1 MTSPARFLTV
11 GQLATRS
18 GVQTSALRFYESQG
32 LISSRRTEGNQRR
45 YARETLR
52 RVAFIRAARVI
63 GLSLR
68 EIVSALGELPEE
80 RTPDR
85 DDWAQLSSAWRT
97 VLDERI
103 SELERLRDNLN
114 GCIGCGCLSLES
126 CALFNTDDVLAARG
140 PGARR
145 LLEEAPGD

>member
-18 GVQTSALRFYESQG
+18 GVQTSALRFYETQG

-85 DDWAQLSSAWRT
+85 DDWAQLSSAWRS
-97 VLDERI
+97 VLDDRI

>member
-114 GCIGCGCLSLES
+114 
-126 CALFNTDDVLAARG
+126 
-140 PGARR
+140 
-145 LLEEAPGD
+145 

>member
-85 DDWAQLSSAWRT
+85 DDWAQLSSAWRS
-97 VLDERI
+97 VLDDRI

-114 GCIGCGCLSLES
+114 GCIGCGCLSLQS

>member
-68 EIVSALGELPEE
+68 EIDSALGELPEE

-85 DDWAQLSSAWRT
+85 DDWAQLSSAWRS
-97 VLDERI
+97 VLDDRI

>member
-85 DDWAQLSSAWRT
+85 DDWAQLSSAWRS
-97 VLDERI
+97 VLDDRI

>member
-97 VLDERI
+97 VLDDRI

>member
-1 MTSPARFLTV
+1 MTTPASFLTV
-11 GQLATRS
+11 GELATRS
-18 GVQTSALRFYESQG
+18 GLETSALRFYESEG
-32 LISSRRTEGNQRR
+32 LISSRRTEGNQRQ

-63 GLSLR
+63 GLSLD
-68 EIVSALGELPEE
+68 EIGSALGDLPET

-85 DDWAQLSSAWRT
+85 DDWERLSSAWRS
-97 VLDERI
+97 VLDDRI

-126 CALFNTDDVLAARG
+126 CALFNTDDVLSARG

-145 LLEEAPGD
+145 LLEEVLED

>member
-45 YARETLR
+45 YAREMLR

-85 DDWAQLSSAWRT
+85 DDWAQLSSAWRS
-97 VLDERI
+97 VLDDRI

>member
-85 DDWAQLSSAWRT
+85 DDWAQLSSAWRF
-97 VLDERI
+97 VLDDRI

-145 LLEEAPGD
+145 LLEEARGD